1 MIEKALRANDAQ
13 VAIGKILLRKL
24 RPRGKV
30 YVARSNRKS
39 RRVLDAHFVL
49 NVKFL

>member
-13 VAIGKILLRKL
+13 VAIEKILLRKL

-30 YVARSNRKS
+30 YVSRSYRKS
-39 RRVLDAHFVL
+39 WGVLSVHFVL
-49 NVKFL
+49 I